1 MAEENYRTLENE
13 CYHLRGESGRY
24 FTDKEFDEELKS
36 LKLTIREYRE
46 EGVITEEEESKLYVI
61 LDK

>member
-1 MAEENYRTLENE
+1 MAEENYRTLESE
-13 CYHLRGESGRY
+13 CYNLRGEGGRY